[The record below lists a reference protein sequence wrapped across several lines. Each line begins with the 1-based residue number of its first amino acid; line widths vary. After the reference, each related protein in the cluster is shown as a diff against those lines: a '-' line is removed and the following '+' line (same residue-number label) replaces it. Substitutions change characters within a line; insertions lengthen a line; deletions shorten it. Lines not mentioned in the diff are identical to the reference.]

1 MSPHVAD
8 NETTTSSRVK
18 WGLASSAVGV
28 TTSLMWSDT
37 AISWWSNI
45 VSFFRRV
52 NHDATTSVMNLR
64 SNGDADLHA
73 LLWGITALFVLFACT
88 SRLQRVRVMTLLGV
102 WSVFVEFSQPWFTEL
117 RSRQATDLIGN
128 AIGLIGVFVVFETI
142 TYRRHHN

>member
-1 MSPHVAD
+1 
-8 NETTTSSRVK
+8 
-18 WGLASSAVGV
+18 
-28 TTSLMWSDT
+28 MWSDT

-73 LLWGITALFVLFACT
+73 LLWGITALLVLFACT